1 MSSKTHFRKVLK
13 SDHLGTSDL
22 EDFIE
27 EGRSLIFTIK
37 EVRQQYGVS
46 VAGKKGDFNIAYFAE
61 LCVIEWAKA
70 IKRPDIAKVATQIF
84 SGSSTATFKNA
95 DLYAK
100 ANPNGVVKISKMPLA
115 NSVAIYRYGYGW
127 QGHTAIVQSVAS
139 VPPAMRVTN
148 IEGNTNDVGGRE
160 GYIVARKTRNHYA
173 PNSEKGLN
181 IVGYI
186 QFV

>member
-1 MSSKTHFRKVLK
+1 MTLSEVAKQYLGKTEKPNNSGFNDAKFETK
-13 SDHLGTSDL
+13 M
-22 EDFIE
+22 
-27 EGRSLIFTIK
+27 K
-37 EVRQQYGVS
+37 EVGWSTGQ
-46 VAGKKGDFNIAYFAE
+46 AWCAYFAE